1 MAASVRPDTA
11 VGTAASPGRA
21 PVRATRIGEL
31 SLVREGLTTL
41 LVHDLKTPL
50 AAISMNLDFVLAELP
65 PEVLPAPMR
74 AAIEDCRAANVRAI
88 RILSDMADAV
98 RLQSGER
105 RANLGDVDV
114 QSLLTGIARRAAP
127 EAAARGV
134 RLVWAA
140 DAQIVRGDE
149 DLLGRAMER
158 LLERALRH
166 ARIGGTIDIT
176 LREATLVIRVRSA
189 APEDGASAPPESA
202 TRGLAMHFADAAM
215 RAQGGA
221 VWTESDS
228 EGALL
233 FCISLP

>member
-1 MAASVRPDTA
+1 MAASVRPE
-11 VGTAASPGRA
+11 AAIGA
-21 PVRATRIGEL
+21 PAMPPKAKRIGEL

-65 PEVLPAPMR
+65 SDALPSTMR
-74 AAIEDCRAANVRAI
+74 AAIEDCRSANVRAI

-105 RANLGDVDV
+105 RASLGNVDV
-114 QSLLTGIARRAAP
+114 QTLLTAIARRAAP

-140 DAQIVRGDE
+140 DAQVVRGDE
-149 DLLGRAMER
+149 ELLGRALER

-166 ARIGGTIDIT
+166 ARAGASIDMTLRDGTII
-176 LREATLVIRVRSA
+176 VRVRGCGA
-189 APEDGASAPPESA
+189 IEAGASPPESA
-202 TRGLAMHFADAAM
+202 TRGLAMHFADTAM

-221 VWTESDS
+221 AWTESDGDGS
-228 EGALL
+228 LL
-233 FCISLP
+233 FCVSLP